1 MPIITVLL
9 CSLLSHSQTPEPSV
23 RESSVPPGN
32 EHEAT
37 PTPENVGDG
46 AAADKEPEVKG
57 LNEETTGGGGAV
69 AEGGMEGVKQETEV
83 ESGDRG
89 VKDNSVHPDSELH
102 SVPDISVVTETTQ
115 PSELS
120 QNSREGEGEGNGDG
134 FGDFVSG
141 GVSQDKTELVD
152 RQTDDEVR

>member
-1 MPIITVLL
+1 MLIVTVSL
-9 CSLLSHSQTPEPSV
+9 CSLLSRSQTPEPSV

-37 PTPENVGDG
+37 PTPENVGSG
-46 AAADKEPEVKG
+46 AADKEPEVKG

-69 AEGGMEGVKQETEV
+69 AEGRMEGVNQQTEV

-89 VKDNSVHPDSELH
+89 VKDNSVNPDSELH
-102 SVPDISVVTETTQ
+102 GVPDISVVTETTQ

-120 QNSREGEGEGNGDG
+120 QNSREGEGERNGDG

-141 GVSQDKTELVD
+141 GVSQDTTELVD
-152 RQTDDEVR
+152 GQTHEVR

>member
-1 MPIITVLL
+1 M
-9 CSLLSHSQTPEPSV
+9 
-23 RESSVPPGN
+23 
-32 EHEAT
+32 
-37 PTPENVGDG
+37 
-46 AAADKEPEVKG
+46 KG

-69 AEGGMEGVKQETEV
+69 AEGGMEGVNQETEV

-120 QNSREGEGEGNGDG
+120 QNSREGEGERNGDG

-141 GVSQDKTELVD
+141 GVSQDTTELVD
-152 RQTDDEVR
+152 GQTHEVR